1 MGNRYNAI
9 GNQRHLQAE
18 YIAEVLA
25 ETEEE
30 RHARKE
36 KYCAKCKYGV
46 RTSGHTGQSAAWYVS
61 CNYASMTGHVR
72 GCSPIDCAKYEPGE
86 PLKRK
91 RGQRRK

>member
-1 MGNRYNAI
+1 MGNRYNTI
-9 GNQRHLQAE
+9 GNQRHLQAS
-18 YIAEVLA
+18 YIAEALA

-30 RHARKE
+30 RRKRKE

-61 CNYASMTGHVR
+61 CNYASITGHVR

-91 RGQRRK
+91 RGQR